1 MNTES
6 NLLFG
11 PKNRLKKRILF
22 VITQSE
28 FGGAQRFLFNLIS
41 SLDPAKYEM
50 MLASGGDGEK
60 SFLRDVRAAGV
71 ATKEIA
77 SLVRGVDIFSDIRAV
92 FELRK
97 LIENYYPDVLFLN
110 SSKAGFIGSLA
121 AIFPKIIP
129 HVKIIYRIGGWT
141 FNDPW
146 PSWKKRFFI
155 WLERVSSGWK
165 DIIIVNNNRDL
176 VNAKK
181 LGIRPREKMVTVHNG
196 LDIYKLDLFPKD
208 KAISYLTKK
217 VPGDFKNQIKNKII
231 IGTIANFYP
240 AKGLEY
246 LVRAAAI
253 VQEESDAVFCVIGD
267 GRERQKIERLI
278 KEHRLKNF
286 FLLGQIENGYRYLP
300 AFDIFVLPSV
310 KEGFPWS
317 LIEAM
322 AAKLPVVATD
332 VGAVKEI
339 IRDGE
344 NGIVVSPKSPEQI
357 YQKITEL
364 IKNDGLRQKLG
375 IAGHQTILLKF
386 SSESMVKNIEALL

>member
-1 MNTES
+1 MNAES
-6 NLLFG
+6 NLLFN

-22 VITQSE
+22 VVTQSE

-41 SLDPAKYEM
+41 NLDPAKYEM
-50 MLASGGDGEK
+50 MLASGGNGEK
-60 SFLRDVRAAGV
+60 SFLRDVGTAGV
-71 ATKEIA
+71 AIREIA
-77 SLVRGVDIFSDIRAV
+77 SLVRDVDIFSDIRAV

-97 LIENYYPDVLFLN
+97 LIKNYYPDVLFLN

-146 PSWKKRFFI
+146 PSWKRRFFI

-176 VNAKK
+176 LDAKR
-181 LGIRPREKMVTVHNG
+181 LGIKPREKIVLVHNG
-196 LDIYKLDLFPKD
+196 LDIYNLNLLPKD
-208 KAISYLTKK
+208 KARSNLTQKI
-217 VPGDFKNQIKNKII
+217 PSDFKNQINDKII

-253 VQEESDAVFCVIGD
+253 VQEKSDAVFCAIGD
-267 GRERQKIERLI
+267 GRGRQKIERLI
-278 KEHRLKNF
+278 KEYRLKNF

-300 AFDIFVLPSV
+300 AFDIFVLPSI
-310 KEGFPWS
+310 KEGFSWS

-322 AAKLPVVATD
+322 SAKLPVIAAD

-339 IRDGE
+339 IQDGE
-344 NGIVVSPKSPEQI
+344 NGIIVSPKSPEQI

-386 SSESMVKNIEALL
+386 SLESMVKNIEALL